1 MSTTQQNTT
10 DTTADTTAGTTST
23 NLDTNNAKIAK
34 VWNEKGVE
42 EAVKQM
48 FIDPNNG
55 SRLSYAEMRMYYG

>member
-10 DTTADTTAGTTST
+10 DTTDTTST